1 LTAEVCCGTVCG
13 VTEARYEDA
22 GLLLDD
28 EGITIRRYY
37 FPLATPKRISY
48 SDIQGIK
55 TKPISW
61 NSGKGRFWGA
71 SDPRYWFPLDIHRGS
86 KKTLLVLDVGRRVKA
101 CITPENPERVIE
113 LLRERVRPR

>member
-1 LTAEVCCGTVCG
+1 
-13 VTEARYEDA
+13 VTEALYEDA

-37 FPLATPKRISY
+37 FPLATAKRICY
-48 SDIQGIK
+48 SAIQGIK

-61 NSGKGRFWGA
+61 KSGKGRFWGA
-71 SDPRYWFPLDIHRGS
+71 SDPRYWFPLDIHRNS
-86 KKTLLVLDVGRRVKA
+86 KQTLLVLNVGRLVKA
-101 CITPENPERVIE
+101 CITPEHPDRVIE

>member
-1 LTAEVCCGTVCG
+1 M
-13 VTEARYEDA
+13 TEALYEDA

-28 EGITIRRYY
+28 DGLTIRRYY

-55 TKPISW
+55 AEAISW
-61 NSGKGRFWGA
+61 SSGKGRFWGA

-101 CITPENPERVIE
+101 CITPESPERVIE

>member
-1 LTAEVCCGTVCG
+1 M
-13 VTEARYEDA
+13 TEALYEDA

-37 FPLATPKRISY
+37 FPLATAKRICY

-61 NSGKGRFWGA
+61 KSGKGRFWGA
-71 SDPRYWFPLDIHRGS
+71 SDPRYWFPLDIHRNS
-86 KKTLLVLDVGRRVKA
+86 KQTLLVLDVGRLVKA
-101 CITPENPERVIE
+101 CITPEHPDRVIE